1 MNRKRAILTSCSI
14 ILLCTAILVGITYA
28 LFNEKM
34 SFDNHLQAG
43 SLDITLTR
51 TNLKYSSLD
60 EKGYPKEV
68 VIEKDED
75 FTATN
80 SKDKNIFNIDDSTLI
95 VPGSYFESTMK
106 LTNSGNVAFTYYVS
120 LAFLDKESGT
130 NIADQ
135 MLITLTDKEG
145 NLLIEKPMLLSDF
158 PKNGVEFSLLEGEMA
173 ADEVS
178 GEFIINVKFLDDSDP
193 EDKVYLKEGALN
205 NDAMAE
211 VAKFDLYI
219 VAVQKTSGSAV
230 STDSSA
236 ETSADTTA
244 ETSADTTAE
253 SNAETGTESENQ

>member
-34 SFDNHLQAG
+34 SFDNHLRAG

-51 TNLKYSSLD
+51 TNLKYCTLD
-60 EKGYPKEV
+60 EKGYLKKVE
-68 VIEKDED
+68 IEQDED

-80 SKDKNIFNIDDSTLI
+80 SEDKNIFNIDDSTLI
-95 VPGSYFESTMK
+95 APGSYFESTMK
-106 LTNSGNVAFTYYVS
+106 LVNNGNVAFTYYVS
-120 LAFLDKESGT
+120 LAFLDKESGA
-130 NIADQ
+130 NIANQ
-135 MLITLTDKEG
+135 MLITLTDAEG
-145 NLLIEKPMLLSDF
+145 NLILEKPMLLSDF
-158 PKNGVEFSLLEGEMA
+158 PKNGVEFSLLEGEME

-193 EDKVYLKEGALN
+193 EDKIYLKQDALN

-211 VAKFDLYI
+211 VAKFDLYV
-219 VAVQKTSGSAV
+219 VAVQKTSGSEV
-230 STDSSA
+230 SIHSSS
-236 ETSADTTA
+236 ETTEASG

-253 SNAETGTESENQ
+253 STAETGTESENQ